1 MQEMYAKGLLIY
13 NTSVIIKQNLEISSK
28 HKKGGRSVD
37 IGIIIALVSLIV
49 EIIDLIIN
57 YKDNHKD

>member
-1 MQEMYAKGLLIY
+1 M
-13 NTSVIIKQNLEISSK
+13 
-28 HKKGGRSVD
+28 D

-49 EIIDLIIN
+49 EIIDLIVN

>member
-1 MQEMYAKGLLIY
+1 M
-13 NTSVIIKQNLEISSK
+13 
-28 HKKGGRSVD
+28 D